1 MKEVLKQV
9 TCIIHMFQV
18 TFMLIG
24 ILIFL
29 KNIEELHEFEY
40 DLENGNLNEVE
51 QVLKTRI

>member
-18 TFMLIG
+18 NFMLMG

-29 KNIEELHEFEY
+29 KNMEELHEFEY

-51 QVLKTRI
+51 HVLKTGK

>member
-18 TFMLIG
+18 NFMLMG
-24 ILIFL
+24 ILIFF
-29 KNIEELHEFEY
+29 KNVEELHEFEY

-51 QVLKTRI
+51 QVLKTGK